1 MDLSPEFSTPDI
13 PVQTINDPL
22 LEGTGV
28 SLSILR
34 TDLIHPVVSGNKWFK
49 LKHNLIKAREQNKTC
64 LLSFGGPWSNHLH
77 ALAEAGR
84 LFDFQTIG
92 LVRGELP
99 SPLNPCL
106 ADASASGMLLQ
117 PVDRSTYRQKTNPEY
132 LASLQ
137 ELYPDAYLIPEG
149 GANREGALGCAE
161 LNLYYDE
168 QQFDLVSMACG
179 TGIMLTGL
187 ATSSA
192 IPLMG
197 FQVLK
202 GDAYLER
209 QISNNFQHFGLTSQC
224 RWSIN
229 DRFHFGGYAKTT
241 DELIT
246 FINRFER
253 IHNIPL
259 EPVYVG
265 KMLCGLY
272 QLIKKRDFFPQNYR
286 ILVIHGGGLQ
296 GNRGFCKIVQ

>member
-1 MDLSPEFSTPDI
+1 MDFSPEFSTPDI
-13 PVQTINDPL
+13 PVQNINDPL

-49 LKHNLIKAREQNKTC
+49 LKHNLIKARDQHKTS

-84 LFDFQTIG
+84 LFDFKTIG

-99 SPLNPCL
+99 SPLNHCL

-117 PVDRSTYRQKTNPEY
+117 AVDRSTYRHKTNPEY

-187 ATSSA
+187 ATTSA

-197 FQVLK
+197 FQILK

-209 QISNNFQHFGLTSQC
+209 QISNNFQHFGLTSHC
-224 RWSIN
+224 RWSID

-241 DELIT
+241 DELIS
-246 FINRFER
+246 FINRFEL
-253 IHNIPL
+253 INNIPL

-265 KMLCGLY
+265 KMLYGLY
-272 QLIKKRDFFPQNYR
+272 QLIKKRDFFPQNCR

-296 GNRGFCKIVQ
+296 SARGFV